1 MFFPSAPHAEIMVD
15 SSMVFLGI
23 LVFGGL
29 AYAAYFGMKEAEERE
44 KKRQFAIKK
53 RLHAAK
59 TGLLDGSADDFLL
72 STRVDLL
79 DSRRSDG
86 RDTLKIIDEK
96 GSLYCNLKGVHYVGL
111 NRRLSWDW
119 NKMLEVRSKYG
130 VTTTIRMVVS
140 NRQKISGVSLSAS
153 YPIFVQILEFLNW
166 GRAQSFPNKRTS
178 GGRASSQKNETNIT
192 YNIVQN
198 VQDSVIQGNFE
209 LNQTDARNE

>member
-1 MFFPSAPHAEIMVD
+1 
-15 SSMVFLGI
+15 MVFLGI

-44 KKRQFAIKK
+44 KRRQFAIKK

-59 TGLLDGSADDFLL
+59 TGLLDGCDDEFLI
-72 STRVDLL
+72 TPRVALL
-79 DSRRSDG
+79 DTRRSDG
-86 RDTLKIIDEK
+86 RDALKIIDEK

-111 NRRLSWDW
+111 NRRLAWDW

-130 VTTTIRMVVS
+130 VTTTMRIVVS
-140 NRQKISGVSLSAS
+140 NRQKISGISLSVS

-166 GRAQSFPNKRTS
+166 GRAQSFQNKRTS
-178 GGRASSQKNETNIT
+178 GRRGPSQKNETNIT

-198 VQDSVIQGNFE
+198 VQDSVIQGNFD